1 VSGTATVTQPT
12 GEGASG
18 PQSRAFRGLVLV
30 FLLSFLNLVGVV
42 VTATALGGTEP
53 WTRWQFIGIF
63 GVLEVA
69 SGIAN
74 VISPNLWRLPIAE
87 LATSDRTHTKLAASA
102 LLIPHWGAVARCAA
116 GAICL
121 ALVAWQVGLSPASI
135 GLVPL
140 VAAFA
145 VAIVAVSAIVARAG
159 VARPERDVVQF
170 VVRWGGREREMMP
183 LSIGASILQF
193 ALSIVTIPAAKLL
206 PPSVLYQPELAPSAV
221 MLAVSLLVAAVLTVV
236 TYALWRGRV
245 SREAPAE
252 QQRDAEQHA

>member
-1 VSGTATVTQPT
+1 
-12 GEGASG
+12 
-18 PQSRAFRGLVLV
+18 V

-53 WTRWQFIGIF
+53 WTRWQFVGIF
-63 GVLEVA
+63 GVLEIA

-87 LATSDRTHTKLAASA
+87 LATSDRTRTKLAASA
-102 LLIPHWGAVARCAA
+102 LLIPHWAAVARCAA

-140 VAAFA
+140 VAALA

-159 VARPERDVVQF
+159 V
-170 VVRWGGREREMMP
+170 
-183 LSIGASILQF
+183 
-193 ALSIVTIPAAKLL
+193 
-206 PPSVLYQPELAPSAV
+206 
-221 MLAVSLLVAAVLTVV
+221 
-236 TYALWRGRV
+236 
-245 SREAPAE
+245 
-252 QQRDAEQHA
+252 

>member
-1 VSGTATVTQPT
+1 VSEAATVTQPST
-12 GEGASG
+12 GGSARD
-18 PQSRAFRGLVLV
+18 RAFRGLVPI
-30 FLLSFLNLVGVV
+30 FLLSFVNLVGVV

-53 WTRWQFIGIF
+53 WTRWQFVGLF

-74 VISPNLWRLPIAE
+74 VFSPNLWRLPIAE
-87 LATSDRTHTKLAASA
+87 LATSDRTRTKLAASA

-116 GAICL
+116 GTICL
-121 ALVAWQVGLSPASI
+121 GLVAWQEGLAPASI

-140 VAAFA
+140 VAALA
-145 VAIVAVSAIVARAG
+145 VIIVALSAIVARAG

-170 VVRWGGREREMMP
+170 VVRWGGRERELAP

-193 ALSIVTIPAAKLL
+193 ALSIVTIPAARLL
-206 PPSVLYQPELAPSAV
+206 PPSTLFAPELAPSAAA
-221 MLAVSLLVAAVLTVV
+221 LAGTIALAIVLTLV
-236 TYALWRGRV
+236 TYLLWRGRV